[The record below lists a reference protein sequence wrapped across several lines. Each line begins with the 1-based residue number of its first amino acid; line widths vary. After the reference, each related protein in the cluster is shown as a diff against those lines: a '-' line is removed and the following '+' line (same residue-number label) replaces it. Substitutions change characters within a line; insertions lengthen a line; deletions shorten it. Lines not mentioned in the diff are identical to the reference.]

1 MSFGRKRNWN
11 KFRVLGIKAN
21 SQSILRN
28 PNLINSEE
36 KIALSQITFLCN
48 KILSH
53 WESSSKALKALKALK
68 AINLKRLN

>member
-21 SQSILRN
+21 SQSILQN

-53 WESSSKALKALKALK
+53 WESSSKALKALKA
-68 AINLKRLN
+68 INLKHLN